1 MKQILTCHEILQDFL
16 KLVKTLKSQGKIQTQ
31 TQKHPHKRTRSLTV
45 TKRILMPSP
54 QKNIFPKV
62 CLQGFRHHFWLISW
76 TDLKLVVF

>member
-1 MKQILTCHEILQDFL
+1 MCHQILQDFL

-45 TKRILMPSP
+45 TKRIHMPSP
-54 QKNIFPKV
+54 PPPKYLPKG

-76 TDLKLVVF
+76 TDRKLVVF